1 MNPGAK
7 VFQRSSDIRTV
18 KKKCN
23 IFVRNVAFFS
33 ISILLDLKQ
42 NGQTLRILLFENYT
56 MKNFSLEID
65 LPNFFDIIVL
75 YRNILTG
82 IEVTSIETKG
92 GFYITQIKQLQDR
105 IFERLLLDNGI
116 EISGGQGRILFILWK
131 TDNLTISEISEKTSL
146 AKNTVSVVING
157 MVNKGIVE
165 RNINPHN
172 RRQTIV
178 SLTEYAK
185 SLQEKYELVSQQMNA
200 LFYQGFSE
208 EELREFERYL
218 ARILKTLTD
227 NLHTDK

>member
-1 MNPGAK
+1 M
-7 VFQRSSDIRTV
+7 IY
-18 KKKCN
+18 
-23 IFVRNVAFFS
+23 
-33 ISILLDLKQ
+33 L
-42 NGQTLRILLFENYT
+42 
-56 MKNFSLEID
+56 
-65 LPNFFDIIVL
+65 
-75 YRNILTG
+75 
-82 IEVTSIETKG
+82 ETKG

-105 IFERLLLDNGI
+105 IFERLLLKNGI

-165 RNINPHN
+165 RTINPHY

-185 SLQEKYELVSQQMNA
+185 SLQEKYELVSQEMNV

-208 EELREFERYL
+208 EEQRQFERYL
-218 ARILKTLTD
+218 ARILETLID
-227 NLHTDK
+227 NLPTN